1 MRETD
6 RQEPEE
12 EERTSLAI
20 LRVLPLR
27 APIIQ
32 SEFVAQASKTT
43 SNHARAEKE
52 STRICTQK
60 TCQCRFLLI
69 IFYE

>member
-32 SEFVAQASKTT
+32 SEFVAQASKQRPIMPVRKK
-43 SNHARAEKE
+43 SPPEFVHRKRANAG
-52 STRICTQK
+52 
-60 TCQCRFLLI
+60 F
-69 IFYE
+69 F